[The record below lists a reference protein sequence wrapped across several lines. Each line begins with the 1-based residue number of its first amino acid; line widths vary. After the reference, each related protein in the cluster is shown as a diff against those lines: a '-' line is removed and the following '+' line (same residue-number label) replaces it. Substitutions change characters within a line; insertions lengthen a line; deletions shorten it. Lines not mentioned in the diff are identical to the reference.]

1 MGDNFDAFILNE
13 IDHGCNG
20 GAAVQKDAVA
30 IMHKAGSQ
38 PGNGGFILHMLGEL
52 FAGDKRGGVA
62 RHSPVYTRGA
72 RAHAHHKAL
81 CVQPLEVAAHRGL
94 RNAKL
99 GRDFFQGYRVLITQ
113 LVQDIAGAFCRYH
126 LDLSP
131 AVHARR
137 NKQNIAN
144 AKDAFCPALFIAYRN
159 ILQNTS
165 DFHATAGEMTGT
177 RPARHGRRGV
187 KESKTICKPA
197 LV

>member
-1 MGDNFDAFILNE
+1 MTIFDALILNE

-20 GAAVQKDAVA
+20 SAAVQKDTVAVV
-30 IMHKAGSQ
+30 HKTGSQ
-38 PGNGGFILHMLGEL
+38 PGNGGLSSICSVSFSLVTSGAALPGTAP
-52 FAGDKRGGVA
+52 FTRVA
-62 RHSPVYTRGA
+62 PERTRTT
-72 RAHAHHKAL
+72 KPL

-126 LDLSP
+126 LDLSL

-144 AKDAFCPALFIAYRN
+144 AKNAFCPALFIAYRN

-197 LV
+197 WFE